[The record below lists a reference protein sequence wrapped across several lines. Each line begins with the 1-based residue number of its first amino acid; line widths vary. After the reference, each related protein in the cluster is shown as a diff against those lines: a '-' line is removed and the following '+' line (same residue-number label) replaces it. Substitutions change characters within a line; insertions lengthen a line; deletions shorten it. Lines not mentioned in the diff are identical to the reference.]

1 MGNKYKNKFLS
12 HLSKMQ
18 LTKFHRRYVMKH
30 VTKSILVA
38 LAITSTLVALMSCSK
53 KNGGTDADGNKKT
66 LTYSRSQG
74 PYTVLFESGV
84 KPILEAKGYSFKGY
98 DYSELALADDALN
111 GGDVDFNVEQHSA
124 YASNY
129 NKGNNGTLVPIS
141 PIPTVP
147 ASLFSSFHKS
157 VDAIKTI
164 KKAKVAVPNDPANTA
179 RAYVL
184 LEKIGWI
191 TLRQGVNLSTVTSA
205 DITSNPYGIQFT
217 EMKSLNIPQVQDDFD
232 FVVITGSIVYNAGI
246 DASTA
251 LAKENV
257 LPHLILQVVVR
268 EESKDTQWAK
278 DIVEAYHS
286 AEFKKYL
293 EKTNY
298 ENGLFWIPEDYGF
311 AE

>member
-1 MGNKYKNKFLS
+1 
-12 HLSKMQ
+12 
-18 LTKFHRRYVMKH
+18 MKKI
-30 VTKSILVA
+30 TKSIIAAVA
-38 LAITSTLVALMSCSK
+38 VTSILMVFTGCAKKSK
-53 KNGGTDADGNKKT
+53 TGADDSNKKT

-84 KPILEAKGYSFKGY
+84 KPILEAQGYTLKGY
-98 DYSELALADDALN
+98 DYSDLALADDAVN

-124 YASNY
+124 YAENY
-129 NKGNNGTLVPIS
+129 NKGNNGTLTPIT

-147 ASLFSSFHKS
+147 ASMFSSYYKNI
-157 VDAIKTI
+157 DDIKNI
-164 KKAKVAVPNDPANTA
+164 NKPKIAVPNDPANTA

-191 TLRQGVNLSTVTSA
+191 KLRAGVNLSIVTNE
-205 DITSNPYGIQFT
+205 DIAENKYNIQFT

-251 LAKENV
+251 LAKETV

-268 EESKDTQWAK
+268 EENKESQWAK
-278 DIVEAYHS
+278 DLVSAYHS
-286 AEFKKYL
+286 VAFKKYL
-293 EKTNY
+293 ESTNY
-298 ENGLFWIPEDYGF
+298 ENGLFWIPEDYKF
-311 AE
+311 E

>member
-1 MGNKYKNKFLS
+1 
-12 HLSKMQ
+12 
-18 LTKFHRRYVMKH
+18 MKKI
-30 VTKSILVA
+30 TKSILTAVA
-38 LAITSTLVALMSCSK
+38 AISILMAFAGCSK
-53 KNGGTDADGNKKT
+53 KSKSVSNDGAKKK

-84 KPILEAKGYSFKGY
+84 KPILEAKGYTLKGY
-98 DYSELALADDALN
+98 DYSELSLADDAVN

-124 YASNY
+124 YAENY
-129 NKGNNGTLVPIS
+129 NKGNNGKLVPIT

-147 ASLFSSFHKS
+147 ASMFSSYYDK
-157 VDAIKTI
+157 VDAIKNIT
-164 KKAKVAVPNDPANTA
+164 KAKVAVPNDPANTA

-191 TLRQGVNLSTVTSA
+191 KLREGVNLSTVTNE
-205 DITSNPYGIQFT
+205 DIVENPYNIQFT

-251 LAKENV
+251 IAKETV

-268 EESKDTQWAK
+268 EDNKDSQWAK
-278 DIVEAYHS
+278 DLVAAYHS
-286 AEFKKYL
+286 LAFKNYL
-293 EKTNY
+293 ESTNY
-298 ENGLFWIPEDYGF
+298 ENGLFWIPEDYKF
-311 AE
+311 E